1 MMKKKI
7 KRRVTR
13 VNKTTKIKIHLG
25 VKIIAILLFINA
37 TFTAVFG
44 LVLIGGEVFG
54 ADWTMQDILM
64 KFFSMTKEELQSIL
78 KILSSLFIAG
88 VLFLIFGIID
98 FLIGYG
104 LWKGRQ
110 WARIVTIVLMG
121 FLLLSSIISFDALSI
136 ILSVVIGGYLL
147 FGPGVGKSFR
157 N

>member
-1 MMKKKI
+1 MAKKRVKKRIPKGRKKI
-7 KRRVTR
+7 
-13 VNKTTKIKIHLG
+13 IKIPFG

-37 TFTAVFG
+37 AFTCIFG
-44 LVLIGGEVFG
+44 LVMIGGEIFG
-54 ADWTMQDILM
+54 ADWTIRDVLVQ
-64 KFFSMTKEELQSIL
+64 FFSIKEDELESTL

-88 VLFLIFGIID
+88 LLFFIFGIVD
-98 FLIGYG
+98 FIIGYG

-110 WARIVTIVLMG
+110 WARIVTVILMA
-121 FLLLSSIISFDALSI
+121 FLLLSSLSSLDYLSI